1 MSQYAGNDYS
11 GTGNPVTQGTT
22 TVAHSAGFVVGAC
35 VLILVAVRLGY
46 RDISL
51 GKVTGGLVRG

>member
-1 MSQYAGNDYS
+1 MAQYAGNDYHDA
-11 GTGNPVTQGTT
+11 GNPVTQGQF

-35 VLILVAVRLGY
+35 VLLLVAVRLGY
-46 RDISL
+46 RDISI